1 MSSFSKISDF
11 MGGIYIIELE
21 SPEAVGEFIERYR
34 SCPVWPVVTK
44 GVKGNQVFILAIE
57 LKQQQH
63 GDFTQQNNTL
73 VKNPHYLGA
82 KEIIFKRDDSL
93 LALFKEHKIQTGI
106 SNEIPC
112 GSNCVKCPQYL
123 NPCQGCPAYYKY
135 GFQKSIVI

>member
-1 MSSFSKISDF
+1 MGRFSRINDF

-21 SPEAVGEFIERYR
+21 SPEAVDTFIEKYR
-34 SCPVWPVVTK
+34 ECPVWPVISK

-57 LKQQQH
+57 LKHQQH

-93 LALFKEHKIQTGI
+93 LALFREHKIQTGI
-106 SNEIPC
+106 SSEIPC
-112 GSNCVKCPQYL
+112 GSNCEKCPLHL

-135 GFQKSIVI
+135 GLV